1 MAKRRYQEDELMG
14 PAPKPEGL
22 LTKAKSVGL
31 SGLATVGNFLGTPGA
46 MVRNA
51 IAGENPL
58 TPLLHPFS
66 GEGRV
71 EGRELLR
78 RNGLVGKKDTW
89 GNWGAG
95 FAVDLAT
102 DPLTYLT
109 GPMGAL
115 TKSGK
120 VARAAG
126 ILDDASAVATAAGR
140 KAGTYGF
147 GTNAGKYASR
157 ARTTLG
163 DVVNYGDEASI
174 AARQAKA
181 ATAAEKMGMPL
192 DDLMKQPLGG
202 VANLWVPGMGTHT
215 LGASGAG
222 ADLLEGMGKAV
233 NMIPGA
239 KLVGQGLDAVNRV
252 KKGLFHAAAGGKFD
266 KFGQQISEL
275 AYEKM
280 PNAKKAKQ
288 KTVLG
293 LLDRFD
299 EIGKRFKE
307 AFKPGTTP
315 SAPHPSGFSAGDL
328 VEATDRG
335 NHGYITELGDK
346 THKVHF
352 TNPTTKATAEI
363 DLPHEVLKRSDSNA
377 LPEAL
382 RQMHDPTKRV
392 LDRIIKMTAETKGDI
407 DAALEKFGNGSTFD
421 DTLKGDIKGLADDYI
436 QAKDAIY
443 NQNLAMGGK
452 GRVLDDLE
460 DFQHLPRY
468 RTERGGGPDLDKWKV
483 LPMGANHGREG
494 ALRYLR
500 QDIIEDIRKGVIK
513 KELDANGIVNKY
525 GDQLGYKG
533 EGGEVISPVEHADEL
548 VGMFKDIKGGANK
561 RLFDNLSVEDL
572 GKYLLSAHKRNA
584 SLEAIH
590 EAFNANLLDS
600 GEGIPLRDAFKAVGM
615 DEDQAIQHFKK
626 IAGTKPGVLNAVAS
640 VPPELVKAAQSVFK
654 VYEQPEWAN
663 AVTKTLDWAN
673 KWFKPSVTMV
683 KPAFWVRNHTSGQYA
698 NLVSGYIEN
707 PGDIGQYMNAYKQAM
722 DLWKNQDQNFMREL
736 QVEGILGMDSTWD
749 ATKDSLISG
758 MPKRSPY
765 PDNPLNFG
773 QTYQEVGAKMAEQ
786 PMPQNPAMAF
796 LAKATQKPRQA
807 GAAYMAS
814 NSKANSVVEYANR
827 ASMYL
832 YLKSKGF
839 DPEEAAKAVTAI
851 HYDYGGAALSPFEN
865 SVMKR
870 IVPFYVF
877 SRNNLPWTI
886 ERLMEKPG
894 GAMSQTIQG
903 LARAHKD
910 EDLSPEYI
918 SETASIPM
926 ANLADGSKRFMTG
939 IGLGFEDPAQ
949 FAVPS
954 VKSASLEAI
963 SRVNPLIRAPLEY
976 AFGQSTFQKGPRG
989 GRELEDLDPL
999 LGRTLANIGNITGLR
1014 DSKSPVKYPGSEII
1028 EHALSNS
1035 PLGGVGTAIRTITD
1049 PRKGPGSKTVNLLSG
1064 LRLTDVSPASQD
1076 RELQRRIQQVERSLG
1091 AKSFNTTYLPQDVKD
1106 EMSPQEKQEAAKL
1119 AALKK
1124 LLTERSKSRKK

>member
-1 MAKRRYQEDELMG
+1 
-14 PAPKPEGL
+14 
-22 LTKAKSVGL
+22 
-31 SGLATVGNFLGTPGA
+31 
-46 MVRNA
+46 
-51 IAGENPL
+51 
-58 TPLLHPFS
+58 
-66 GEGRV
+66 V
-71 EGRELLR
+71 EGRDLLR
-78 RNGLVGKKDTW
+78 RHGLVGKKDTW
-89 GNWGAG
+89 GNWAAG
-95 FAVDLAT
+95 FATDIAT
-102 DPLTYLT
+102 DPLTYIT

-115 TKSGK
+115 TKGGK

-126 ILDDASAVATAAGR
+126 LLDDASAVATAAGR

-163 DVVNYGDEASI
+163 DVINYGDEVSI
-174 AARQAKA
+174 ASRQAKA
-181 ATAAEKMGMPL
+181 ANAAQKMGVPL

-202 VANLWVPGMGTHT
+202 VANVWVPGMGTHT

-222 ADLLEGMGKAV
+222 ADFMEGVGKAV
-233 NMIPGA
+233 SAIPGA
-239 KLVGQGLDAVNRV
+239 KAVGAGLEAANRV
-252 KKGLFHAAAGGKFD
+252 KKGLFHAASGGFFD
-266 KFGQQISEL
+266 KYGQDIAER
-275 AYEKM
+275 AYAKM
-280 PNAKKAKQ
+280 PDAKKAKQ
-288 KTVLG
+288 KTILS

-307 AFKPGTTP
+307 AFSPG
-315 SAPHPSGFSAGDL
+315 AVEAGPHPSGFSEGDL
-328 VEATDRG
+328 VEALDKG
-335 NHGYITELGDK
+335 NHGYITKLGDK
-346 THKVHF
+346 THRVHF
-352 TNPTTKATAEI
+352 TNPTTGATAEV
-363 DLPHEVLKRSDSNA
+363 DLAHDMLKRSDSNA

-382 RQMHDPTKRV
+382 RQLHDPTKRV

-407 DAALEKFGNGSTFD
+407 DSAIQKFGNGSVFD
-421 DTLKGDIKGLADDYI
+421 EKLKGDIKGLADDYVK
-436 QAKDAIY
+436 AKDAIW
-443 NQNLAMGGK
+443 QSNLEMGGK
-452 GRVLDDLE
+452 GRVLEDLE

-468 RTERGGGPDLDKWKV
+468 RTERGQTEALDKWKV
-483 LPMGANHGREG
+483 LPMGHPSNIGREG

-500 QDIIEDIRKGVIK
+500 QDIIEDIRKGIIK
-513 KELDANGIVNKY
+513 KELDLDGIINKY

-533 EGGEVISPVEHADEL
+533 EGGEVINPVEHAEQL
-548 VGMFKDIKGGANK
+548 MGMFGGLKKGAASK
-561 RLFDNLSVEDL
+561 RLFDNLSIEDL

-600 GEGIPLRDAFKAVGM
+600 GAQGGIPLKDAFKAVGM
-615 DEDQAIQHFKK
+615 DEQQAIQHFKK
-626 IAGTKPGVLNAVAS
+626 IAGTKAGLLNTVAS
-640 VPPELVKAAQSVFK
+640 VPPELVQAAKSVFR

-707 PGDIGQYMNAYKQAM
+707 PGDIAQYMNAYKQAM
-722 DLWKNQDQNFMREL
+722 QLWKSQDQNFMREL
-736 QVEGILGMDSTWD
+736 QVEGILGLDSTWD
-749 ATKDSLISG
+749 ATKDSIISG

-765 PDNPLNFG
+765 PDSPLNFG
-773 QTYQEVGAKMAEQ
+773 QTYQEVGAKMAES
-786 PMPQNPAMAF
+786 PMPSNPTMAF
-796 LAKATQKPRQA
+796 LAKATQKPRQV

-814 NSKANSVVEYANR
+814 NSKANTVVEYANR

-839 DPEEAAKAVTAI
+839 DPEQAAKAVTAI

-886 ERLMEKPG
+886 ERLLEKPG
-894 GAMSQTIQG
+894 GGLSQTIQG
-903 LARAHKD
+903 LARAHDD

-918 SETASIPM
+918 SETASIPTKGLPLIGGSF
-926 ANLADGSKRFMTG
+926 NDGTQRFLTG
-939 IGLGFEDPAQ
+939 VGLGFEDPAQ

-954 VKSASLEAI
+954 LKSAGLEAV
-963 SRVNPLIRAPLEY
+963 SRANPLVRAPLEY
-976 AFGQSTFQKGPRG
+976 LFGQSTFQKGPRG

-1014 DSKSPVKYPGSEII
+1014 ESKAPVKYPGSGLL
-1028 EHALSNS
+1028 EHVISNS
-1035 PLGGVGTAIRTITD
+1035 PVGGVGTAIRTITD
-1049 PRKGPGSKTVNLLSG
+1049 PRKGAGSKVANLATG

-1076 RELQRRIQQVERSLG
+1076 QELRRRIQQVERQLG
-1091 AKSFNTTYLPQDVKD
+1091 AKSFSTTYFPGDVKD
-1106 EMSPQEKQEAAKL
+1106 EMGEKEKKEAAKL
-1119 AALKK
+1119 AALKR
-1124 LLTERSKSRKK
+1124 LLEERSKSRKK